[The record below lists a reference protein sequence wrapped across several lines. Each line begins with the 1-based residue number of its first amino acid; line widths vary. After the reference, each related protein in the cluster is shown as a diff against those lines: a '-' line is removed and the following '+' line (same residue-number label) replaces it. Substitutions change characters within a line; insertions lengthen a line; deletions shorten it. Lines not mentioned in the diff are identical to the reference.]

1 MTVSRR
7 KLSIWVMGLATMAA
21 ALGGSLW
28 FAHRRGWLM
37 PVEARVRELAS
48 SGESWARRFSS
59 KGKERSGGGMGMAM
73 PGMEMGGE
81 GGPPEVISGYTAVEV
96 TPEIQQRIGVTV
108 GRVEREPLR
117 MSVRTVG
124 ITRPDETKEARIHLR
139 TDGWVEKL
147 FVNYTGQEIRKGDPL
162 LLIYSPEFFR
172 AQFDYANA
180 VRGVRDRSLSGGER
194 TLTELAI
201 QKLRL
206 LGVSEPEL
214 KELERTGKTQEYMT
228 LRSPVTGTVLSKN
241 VLEEEYVMP
250 SKELYVVA
258 DLATVWVQAKI
269 YEYELPH
276 IELGKA
282 ATVTVP
288 ALPGRE
294 FPGKVVFIKPTV
306 EEATRTVEVRVELPN
321 PDRRLKPG
329 MFADIVIQH
338 DMGEGLLVPTSTVI
352 HTGTRDIAFRVD
364 KGRFLPVD
372 VEIGAIKFDDR
383 FQVLKGLEA
392 GDEVET
398 SGNFLIDSE
407 SRLRLGGGGMAG
419 MHLGSMPGMN
429 MGGMPGMEMEGMKG
443 REGGGMRGTG
453 AMDRRKPEKARQP

>member
-1 MTVSRR
+1 MAEPRR
-7 KLSIWVMGLATMAA
+7 KWIIGAAGLAAA
-21 ALGGSLW
+21 AVLGGSLW
-28 FAHRRGWLM
+28 VADQRGWLS
-37 PVEARVRELAS
+37 PAEALVRALVV
-48 SGESWARRFSS
+48 R
-59 KGKERSGGGMGMAM
+59 GKANESGGGMEMNM
-73 PGMEMGGE
+73 PGMDMGSTQGKGASSDVAGYAALE
-81 GGPPEVISGYTAVEV
+81 VAPEV
-96 TPEIQQRIGVTV
+96 QQRIGVTV

-124 ITRPDETKEARIHLR
+124 IIRPDETKEVHIHLR

-147 FVNYTGQEIRKGDPL
+147 FVNFTGQEVRKGDPL
-162 LLIYSPEFFR
+162 LLIYSPEFYK
-172 AQFDYANA
+172 AQFEYLNA
-180 VRGVRDRSLSGGER
+180 VRGVRDRSLAGGER
-194 TLTELAI
+194 TLADLAL

-206 LGVSEPEL
+206 VGVSEPEL
-214 KELERTGKTQEYMT
+214 KELEKTGKLREYMT
-228 LRSPVTGTVLSKN
+228 LRSPVSGTVLSKDL
-241 VLEEEYVMP
+241 LEEEYVTP

-276 IELGKA
+276 IERGKA

-321 PDRRLKPG
+321 PDGRLKPG
-329 MFADIVIQH
+329 MFADIVIAH
-338 DMGEGLLVPTSTVI
+338 DMGAGLLVPASAVI
-352 HTGTRDIAFRVD
+352 RTGTRDIAFRVD
-364 KGRFLPVD
+364 QGQFLPVE

-392 GDEVET
+392 GDEVVT
-398 SGNFLIDSE
+398 SANFLIDSE

-419 MHLGSMPGMN
+419 MN
-429 MGGMPGMEMEGMKG
+429 MGSMPGMEMEGMKG
-443 REGGGMRGTG
+443 PDRGGMKGMEG
-453 AMDRRKPEKARQP
+453 MDHRKPEKARQP